1 MKFIDDP
8 IISSIAIL
16 ISQICFV
23 YLRTLNVIYT
33 SQKKMIKSIVTGN
46 GLSLSWLFSVVLGT
60 HSIINGEVL
69 PIIAFL
75 IGGTIGT
82 YLGIKNERG

>member
-1 MKFIDDP
+1 
-8 IISSIAIL
+8 
-16 ISQICFV
+16 
-23 YLRTLNVIYT
+23 
-33 SQKKMIKSIVTGN
+33 MIKSIVTGN